1 MMLKREYLA
10 RFSNCKLRNKEIIIL
25 ALQTSELSYLCI
37 PEVKKEPPE
46 VFYKKA
52 VLTNFAI
59 FTGKHLCWNL
69 F

>member
-37 PEVKKEPPE
+37 PRSQE
-46 VFYKKA
+46 A
-52 VLTNFAI
+52 A
-59 FTGKHLCWNL
+59 TGGVP
-69 F
+69 